1 MTEQEIQALI
11 DASLNSFKTEISS
24 EFTKANQGLAA
35 SVTKEIKKLQA
46 PQPTANESVEPSTDK
61 LTLRALEQ
69 QLTDLKTQL
78 ADKDKETITAKRS
91 SAVSQVIANSKALSP
106 ATLQKVFLL
115 DNAERIIEENGKWF
129 VNQGDTVSTLEEAL
143 TSYLSS
149 EDGKAFVPASGV
161 RGSDAQETKVT
172 PVDPNQKL
180 KAADALFESFSV

>member
-11 DASLNSFKTEISS
+11 DASLNSFKTEIST

-35 SVTKEIKKLQA
+35 SVTKEIKKLQTA
-46 PQPTANESVEPSTDK
+46 QPTVAEPTESTQEK

-78 ADKDKETITAKRS
+78 ANKDLETVAAKRS

-106 ATLQKVFLL
+106 SALQKLFLL
-115 DNAERIIEENGKWF
+115 DNADRIKEENGAWY
-129 VNQGDTVSTLEEAL
+129 VAQGESVSTLEDAL
-143 TSYLSS
+143 TSYLLS
-149 EDGKAFVPASGV
+149 EDGKAFLPASGV

-180 KAADALFESFSV
+180 KAADALFESF

>member
-11 DASLNSFKTEISS
+11 DASLNSFKTEIST

-35 SVTKEIKKLQA
+35 SVTKEIKKLQV
-46 PQPTANESVEPSTDK
+46 PQPTTTESTESIQEK
-61 LTLRALEQ
+61 LTLKALEQ

-78 ADKDKETITAKRS
+78 ANKDLETISAKRS

-115 DNAERIIEENGKWF
+115 DQADKIKEENGKWY
-129 VNQGDTVSTLEEAL
+129 VAQGDSVSTLDDAL
-143 TSYLSS
+143 NSYLSS

-161 RGSDAQETKVT
+161 QGSSAQETKVT

-180 KAADALFESFSV
+180 KAVDALFESF

>member
-11 DASLNSFKTEISS
+11 DASLNSFKTEIST

-46 PQPTANESVEPSTDK
+46 PQSAPAESTESIQEK
-61 LTLRALEQ
+61 LTLKVLEQ

-78 ADKDKETITAKRS
+78 ANKDLEALNAKRS
-91 SAVSQVIANSKALSP
+91 SAVSQAIANSKALSP

-115 DNAERIIEENGKWF
+115 DNSDKLKEENGKWY
-129 VNQGDTVSTLEEAL
+129 VAQGDSVSTLEDAL
-143 TSYLSS
+143 SSYLST
-149 EDGKAFVPASGV
+149 EDGKAFLPASGV

-172 PVDPNQKL
+172 PIDPNQKL
-180 KAADALFESFSV
+180 KAEDALFESF

>member
-11 DASLNSFKTEISS
+11 DASLNSFKTEINS

-35 SVTKEIKKLQA
+35 SVTKEIKKLQT
-46 PQPTANESVEPSTDK
+46 PQHTATESTEIIQDK

-69 QLTDLKTQL
+69 QLIDLKTQL
-78 ADKDKETITAKRS
+78 ADKDKETVAAKRS

-106 ATLQKVFLL
+106 GSLQKLFLL

-129 VNQGDTVSTLEEAL
+129 INQGDTVSTLEDAL

-149 EDGKAFVPASGV
+149 EDGKAFLPASGV

-172 PVDPNQKL
+172 PVDPNQKP
-180 KAADALFESFSV
+180 KAADALMQAFN

>member
-1 MTEQEIQALI
+1 MTEPEIQALI
-11 DASLNSFKTEISS
+11 DASLNSFKTEIST

-46 PQPTANESVEPSTDK
+46 PQPTVTESSETIQEK
-61 LTLRALEQ
+61 LTLKALEQ

-78 ADKDKETITAKRS
+78 ADKDKEAITAKRS

-106 ATLQKVFLL
+106 STLQKVFLL
-115 DNAERIIEENGKWF
+115 DHADRIIEENGKWF
-129 VNQGDTVSTLEEAL
+129 VNQGDSVSTLENAL

-149 EDGKAFVPASGV
+149 EDGKAFLPASGV
-161 RGSDAQETKVT
+161 QGSSAQETKVT

-180 KAADALFESFSV
+180 KAEDALFESFN

>member
-11 DASLNSFKTEISS
+11 DASLNSFKTEIKA
-24 EFTKANQGLAA
+24 EVTQANQGLA
-35 SVTKEIKKLQA
+35 SSLTKEIKRLQTA
-46 PQPTANESVEPSTDK
+46 QPTVAEPTESSTDR
-61 LTLRALEQ
+61 LTLKALEQ

-78 ADKDKETITAKRS
+78 ANKDKETVAAKRS
-91 SAVSQVIANSKALSP
+91 SAVAQAIANSKALSP

-115 DNAERIIEENGKWF
+115 DNSDKLKEENGKWY
-129 VNQGDTVSTLEEAL
+129 VAQGDSVSTLEDAL

-180 KAADALFESFSV
+180 KAEDALFESF